1 MFAGVIRESP
11 DTPFFQ
17 TRKVK
22 YMEYIK
28 ILKERFSISSV
39 ATLLIGLLLVI
50 YPGFTGKA
58 ICYLIAAALIGKG
71 AGNILSRY
79 RNKSLPQPVVFELMG
94 GISNIFLGLFVALRS
109 EMLISIIPF
118 VVGMFLLVS
127 SVTSLQK
134 AFELKRMNYAKWNH
148 GLIFTLIKLALALVI
163 VMNPFGTAMA
173 LTRFIGGCLVY
184 DGATGLVTVFEGV
197 KAKSDWE
204 KAQENLR
211 NMNLTKDEP
220 VTDHIPVVEAEF
232 VDVVQQVVEERE

>member
-1 MFAGVIRESP
+1 MFAGVICESP

-71 AGNILSRY
+71 TGNILSRY
-79 RNKSLPQPVVFELMG
+79 RYKSLPQPVVFELMG

-109 EMLISIIPF
+109 EMMISII
-118 VVGMFLLVS
+118 
-127 SVTSLQK
+127 
-134 AFELKRMNYAKWNH
+134 
-148 GLIFTLIKLALALVI
+148 TLI
-163 VMNPFGTAMA
+163 
-173 LTRFIGGCLVY
+173 
-184 DGATGLVTVFEGV
+184 
-197 KAKSDWE
+197 W
-204 KAQENLR
+204 
-211 NMNLTKDEP
+211 
-220 VTDHIPVVEAEF
+220 
-232 VDVVQQVVEERE
+232 

>member
-1 MFAGVIRESP
+1 MAVAPAGKIFP
-11 DTPFFQ
+11 NG
-17 TRKVK
+17 KVR

-28 ILKERFSISSV
+28 ILKERFSLSSV
-39 ATLLIGLLLVI
+39 ATLAIGLLLVI
-50 YPGFTGKA
+50 YPDFTGKA

-71 AGNILSRY
+71 VGNILSRY

-94 GISNIFLGLFVALRS
+94 GISTIFMGLFVALRS

-118 VVGMFLLVS
+118 VVGLFLLVS

-148 GLIFTLIKLALALVI
+148 GLFFTLVKMGLTLVI

-173 LTRFIGGCLVY
+173 LTRFIGVCLVY
-184 DGATGLVTVFEGV
+184 DGATGLVTVFDGV
-197 KAKSDWE
+197 KAKSDYE

-211 NMNLTKDEP
+211 NMNLTKDDE
-220 VTDHIPVVEAEF
+220 TTADIPVVEAEF
-232 VDVVQQVVEERE
+232 VDVVQQVVEDVE